1 MAFGSARVGRGGPH
15 TDRFVVV
22 LNQTQD
28 VVNIATSVRAM
39 MNMGLRRLR
48 LVAPADYNAYRI
60 AGIAHGCEDVL
71 ARAEFFDTL
80 EEALQDVAY
89 VVGTTARKRT
99 QTFVWQH
106 PRAAA
111 PELLALADERAGEGP
126 VAIVFGRE
134 DKGLSND
141 ELDRCD
147 RLLVVPTDP
156 GYASLNLAQAVLL
169 VTYELWLA
177 ATDRSPLP
185 RPKRDAPPATRAQLD
200 ALYQDTDRALETIE
214 FYKDREPEALLR
226 TLRAVFRRA
235 DLTGREANLVR
246 GIMIEVR
253 KYIARLRGEPDS
265 ARTSAR
271 TPPETE

>member
-1 MAFGSARVGRGGPH
+1 MAFGKARLGEGGPH
-15 TDRFVVV
+15 SDQFVVI

-28 VVNIATSVRAM
+28 VVNIATAVRAM

-48 LVAPADYNAYRI
+48 LVAPADFNAYRI
-60 AGIAHGCEDVL
+60 AGIAHGSESVL
-71 ARAEFFDTL
+71 EQAEFFDTL
-80 EEALQDVAY
+80 EAAVEDVAC

-106 PRAAA
+106 PREAA
-111 PELLALADERAGEGP
+111 PELLAIAAARAEQGP

-134 DKGLSND
+134 DKGLANE
-141 ELDRCD
+141 ELDLCD

-169 VTYELWLA
+169 VCYELWLA

-185 RPKRDAPPATRAQLD
+185 RPKRDAPPATRPQLD
-200 ALYQDTDRALETIE
+200 ALYHDTDRALATIE
-214 FYKDREPEALLR
+214 FYKDRLPEALLR
-226 TLRAVFRRA
+226 TMRAIYRRA
-235 DLTGREANLVR
+235 DLTGREANLLR

-253 KYIARLRGEPDS
+253 KYVARVRTERGSQD
-265 ARTSAR
+265 R
-271 TPPETE
+271 

>member
-1 MAFGSARVGRGGPH
+1 MAFGSARVGEGGPH
-15 TDRFVVV
+15 TDRFVVI

-60 AGIAHGCEDVL
+60 AGIAHGSESVL
-71 ARAEFFDTL
+71 AAAEFFDTL
-80 EEALQDVAY
+80 EDALHDVSY

-111 PELLALADERAGEGP
+111 PELIALAEERAAQGP

-134 DKGLSND
+134 DKGLSNQ

-147 RLLVVPTDP
+147 QLLVVPTDP
-156 GYASLNLAQAVLL
+156 GYSSLNLAQAVLL

-177 ATDRSPLP
+177 ATERTDLP
-185 RPKRDAPPATRAQLD
+185 RPKRDAPPATRPQLD
-200 ALYQDTDRALETIE
+200 ALYQDTHRALETIE
-214 FYKDREPEALLR
+214 FYKDRLPEALMR
-226 TLRAVFRRA
+226 TLRAIYRRA
-235 DLTGREANLVR
+235 DLTGREAGLLR
-246 GIMIEVR
+246 GIFIEVR
-253 KYIARLRGEPDS
+253 KYIERLTAGGGGGE
-265 ARTSAR
+265 R
-271 TPPETE
+271 

>member
-1 MAFGSARVGRGGPH
+1 MAFGAARVGAGGPH
-15 TDRFVVV
+15 ADRFVVI
-22 LNQTQD
+22 LNETQD

-60 AGIAHGCEDVL
+60 GGIAHGSEAVL
-71 ARAEFFDTL
+71 EQAEFFDTL
-80 EEALQDVAY
+80 EAALHDVAY
-89 VVGTTARKRT
+89 VVGTTARPRT
-99 QTFVWQH
+99 QAFVWQH

-111 PELLALADERAGEGP
+111 PELLAIAAERAADGP

-156 GYASLNLAQAVLL
+156 GYSSLNLAQAVLL

-177 ATDRSPLP
+177 ATDQQPLP
-185 RPKRDAPPATRAQLD
+185 RPKRDAPPASRAQLD
-200 ALYQDTDRALETIE
+200 ALYQDTDHALATIE
-214 FYKDREPEALLR
+214 FYKDRQPEALLR
-226 TLRAVFRRA
+226 TLRAVYRRA
-235 DLTGREANLVR
+235 ELTSREAGLVR

-253 KYIARLRGEPDS
+253 KYIARMRGEPDPD
-265 ARTSAR
+265 A
-271 TPPETE
+271 

>member
-1 MAFGSARVGRGGPH
+1 MMAFGKARVGAGGPH

-28 VVNIATSVRAM
+28 VVNIATAVRAM

-60 AGIAHGCEDVL
+60 AGIAHGSEDVL
-71 ARAEFFDTL
+71 ERAEFFDTL
-80 EEALQDVAY
+80 EAAVADVAY

-106 PRAAA
+106 PREAA
-111 PELLALADERAGEGP
+111 PELLTLAESRAAEGP

-134 DKGLSND
+134 DRGLSND

-156 GYASLNLAQAVLL
+156 GYSSLNLAQAVLL
-169 VTYELWLA
+169 VCYELWLA
-177 ATDRSPLP
+177 ATDREPLP
-185 RPKRDAPPATRAQLD
+185 RPKRDAPPAPRELLD
-200 ALYQDTDRALETIE
+200 ALYADTDRALSTIE
-214 FYKDREPEALLR
+214 FYKDRQPEALMR
-226 TLRAVFRRA
+226 TLRAVYRRA
-235 DLTGREANLVR
+235 ELSTREANLVR

-253 KYIARLRGEPDS
+253 KYIARMRGENPD
-265 ARTSAR
+265 RR
-271 TPPETE
+271 D